1 MEMTS
6 QTEPLLSDGNEPS
19 SNSDISTG
27 ETLCKLA
34 ASYRVY
40 R

>member
-19 SNSDISTG
+19 SERDISKG
-27 ETLCKLA
+27 ETFCICLLHLTW
-34 ASYRVY
+34 
-40 R
+40 